1 MPAAS
6 LFVVALLT
14 VVHIDRLSFEAYAQL
29 CIGDSTYNSDLIR
42 NAKVRSTAVF
52 IEAKGNT
59 KTLGVGI
66 HCRCSSEA
74 GKRAACADK

>member
-1 MPAAS
+1 M
-6 LFVVALLT
+6 
-14 VVHIDRLSFEAYAQL
+14 IDVSFEAYAQL

-59 KTLGVGI
+59 KTLGVDI
-66 HCRCSSEA
+66 H
-74 GKRAACADK
+74 